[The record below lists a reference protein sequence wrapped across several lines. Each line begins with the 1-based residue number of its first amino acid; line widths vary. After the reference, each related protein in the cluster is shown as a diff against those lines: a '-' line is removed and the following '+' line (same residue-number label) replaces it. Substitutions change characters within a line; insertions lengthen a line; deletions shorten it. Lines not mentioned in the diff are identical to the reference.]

1 MTNLSPDDSAKT
13 MMTNISRMVETLGK
27 TLGTVVNT
35 LATNNEHMAKATA
48 TTNNTMQQMM
58 IQQSENMRQQ
68 AETMN
73 AFMML
78 MTRNEARRQGT
89 PIQEIPIREIP
100 ILTRETQPISTPT
113 SMITNSQF
121 SLSQQSTN
129 ANRRKI
135 DGLADDETTA
145 ASTTMLGTDPSTEED
160 DVDAMLE
167 EQSDAIEEIRT
178 EQEEINDTKM
188 TDIDYNISNQ
198 NQQEQQEM
206 TTNRI
211 TTAIADGDFSHQFSD
226 NPKSIDTIN
235 NNTPTGV
242 NRQ

>member
-1 MTNLSPDDSAKT
+1 
-13 MMTNISRMVETLGK
+13 
-27 TLGTVVNT
+27 
-35 LATNNEHMAKATA
+35 
-48 TTNNTMQQMM
+48 
-58 IQQSENMRQQ
+58 
-68 AETMN
+68 
-73 AFMML
+73 
-78 MTRNEARRQGT
+78 
-89 PIQEIPIREIP
+89 
-100 ILTRETQPISTPT
+100 
-113 SMITNSQF
+113 
-121 SLSQQSTN
+121 
-129 ANRRKI
+129 
-135 DGLADDETTA
+135 
-145 ASTTMLGTDPSTEED
+145 MLGTDPSTEED

-188 TDIDYNISNQ
+188 TDIDYNTSNQ